1 MIASPV
7 ADSPVKV
14 IASMPGCRVSSSPAE
29 SGPNPWTTFTTPS
42 GMPAARITSPSSAV
56 LDGVSSDGFTTT
68 VLPQAS
74 AGPSFQVVRS
84 NGRFHGQMTAITPF
98 GPRTT

>member
-1 MIASPV
+1 MRMAREAVSYTTSDLDGIGPPIHRAFK
-7 ADSPVKV
+7 D
-14 IASMPGCRVSSSPAE
+14 CRI
-29 SGPNPWTTFTTPS
+29 
-42 GMPAARITSPSSAV
+42 PAALITSPSSAA

-74 AGPSFQVVRS
+74 AGLSFQVVRS
-84 NGRFHGQMTAITPF
+84 SGRFHGQMTAITPF